1 GTADPQRPL
10 VKSKSLVRV
19 ACFSSQVC
27 FERKIDCTLVP
38 CGHHCCCLTCAAQ
51 FEQCPVC
58 RADVEQ
64 KIRAISV

>member
-1 GTADPQRPL
+1 
-10 VKSKSLVRV
+10 
-19 ACFSSQVC
+19 VC
-27 FERKIDCTLVP
+27 FERKVDCTLVP
-38 CGHHCCCLTCAAQ
+38 CGHHCCCLVCAAQ